1 MDLNEAQQLARRSM
15 GDRRYQHTLNV
26 KALAVEL
33 AEKYGA
39 DPQKA
44 ALAALLHDC
53 AKELPKQEL
62 LRIMQEN
69 VIIADNGPIRP
80 APVWHG
86 ICAAIL
92 SRTQWGVADEEV
104 LSAVACHTTGKPDMS
119 MLDKIIF
126 LADMTCAER
135 DFPGVDELRALTKQ
149 DIDRAMIAALQQ
161 TIDFV
166 QQSGKTVDSMSRKAL
181 EYLLEYSSIS
191 EQN

>member
-69 VIIADNGPIRP
+69 VIIANNGSVRP

-92 SRTQWGVADEEV
+92 ARTQWGVADEEV
-104 LSAVACHTTGKPDMS
+104 LSAVACHTTGKPGMS

-126 LADMTCAER
+126 LAVPSGI
-135 DFPGVDELRALTKQ
+135 FPVWMNCGH
-149 DIDRAMIAALQQ
+149 
-161 TIDFV
+161 
-166 QQSGKTVDSMSRKAL
+166 
-181 EYLLEYSSIS
+181 
-191 EQN
+191 